1 MTLSLKIA
9 LRYLKSKKAHNA
21 VNIISIIS
29 ICGVVVTTA
38 ALVCVLS
45 VFNGFADVIYSKL
58 AKLDPQIAVC
68 PAEGKIIHNA
78 DSAIAVIN
86 DVNGVDKAMPVIE
99 DQALAIYVD
108 YQMPVRLKGV
118 PANYNDINSIDSV
131 IVDGSFALADEVG
144 NSYAIVGV
152 GPAVN
157 LRLVANSLRML
168 QLYAPRREGQV
179 NVSNPIDAFT
189 SDSLFVKGI
198 FQAQQASY
206 DQDLIFV
213 PIKKT
218 RELFDYDTEATQI
231 ELKLKSGVKEKDVIK
246 RLEQAL
252 GPNFEVKDRLMQQSE
267 SFRMV
272 NVEKW
277 VTFLLLTFI
286 MIIATFNIISTLS
299 LLIIEKDESIV
310 TFQNLGAT
318 SKQITRIFVAEGWL
332 ITMLGAL
339 LGIVLGLLLCLGQ
352 QTFGWLKIGVDPT
365 QVIVNAYP
373 VKVVWTDMLIVL
385 LLVAAIGFVTSLVT
399 STIMRRRLRTQTP
412 KALA

>member
-1 MTLSLKIA
+1 MALSLKIA

-21 VNIISIIS
+21 VNIISIVS

-45 VFNGFADVIYSKL
+45 VFNGFSSVIHGKL
-58 AKLDPQIAVC
+58 AKLDPQVAVC
-68 PAEGKIIHNA
+68 PAQGKTIANA
-78 DSAIAVIN
+78 DSTIAVIAR
-86 DVNGVDKAMPVIE
+86 VGGVDKAMPVIE
-99 DQALAIYVD
+99 DQALAVFAD

-118 PANYNDINSIDSV
+118 PRNYNEINSIDSV
-131 IVDGSFALADEVG
+131 IVDGSFALDDEVG
-144 NSYAIVGV
+144 NSYAIVGA

-157 LRLVANSLRML
+157 LRLVANGLRML
-168 QLYAPRREGQV
+168 QFYAPRREGQV

-198 FQAQQASY
+198 FQVQQSSY

-213 PIKKT
+213 PIDKA

-231 ELKLKSGVKEKDVIK
+231 ELKLKNGAPEKDVIK
-246 RLEQAL
+246 QLEQAL
-252 GPNFEVKDRLMQQSE
+252 GPNFVVKDRLMQQSE

-352 QTFGWLKIGVDPT
+352 QTFGWLKIGADPT

-373 VKVVWTDMLIVL
+373 VKVVWTDMLVVL

-399 STIMRRRLRTQTP
+399 STIMRRRLRRQAP
-412 KALA
+412 KSLA

>member
-1 MTLSLKIA
+1 MALSLKIA

-45 VFNGFADVIYSKL
+45 VFNGFHEVIQSRL

-68 PAEGKIIHNA
+68 PAQGKTINDA
-78 DSAIAVIN
+78 DSTIAAITSVEGI
-86 DVNGVDKAMPVIE
+86 DKAMPVVE
-99 DQALAIYVD
+99 DQALAVFVD

-118 PANYNDINSIDSV
+118 PANYNDINAIDSV
-131 IVDGSFALADEVG
+131 IVDGVFELQDEVS
-144 NSYAIVGV
+144 NYAVAGA
-152 GPAVN
+152 GPAVS
-157 LRLVANSLRML
+157 LRLQANSLRML

-189 SDSLFVKGI
+189 CDSLFVKGI
-198 FQAQQASY
+198 FQVQQTSY

-213 PIKKT
+213 PIDFA
-218 RELFDYDTEATQI
+218 RELFDYDTQATQI
-231 ELKLKSGVKEKDVIK
+231 EIKLKDGTNENKVIK
-246 RLEQAL
+246 QLQNIL
-252 GPNFEVKDRLMQQSE
+252 GPSYEVKNRLMQQSE

-277 VTFLLLTFI
+277 VTFLLLAFI
-286 MIIATFNIISTLS
+286 LIIATFNIISTLS
-299 LLIIEKDESIV
+299 LLIIEKDESISIMK
-310 TFQNLGAT
+310 NLGAT
-318 SKQITRIFVAEGWL
+318 NKQITRIFVAEGWL
-332 ITMLGAL
+332 ITMLGAVI
-339 LGIVLGLLLCLGQ
+339 GIVIGLLLCLGQ
-352 QTFGWLKIGVDPT
+352 QTFGWLKIGADPT

-373 VKVVWTDMLIVL
+373 VKVVWTDMVIVL

-399 STIMRRRLRTQTP
+399 STIMRRRLKGQQQ